1 MSKKPT
7 DDFELD
13 DIINN
18 IKKSVD
24 KNKKKKQDSDN
35 ESHLSFADK
44 SEAKEKINE
53 KKLKNELFGD
63 SIIDYYAIVGA
74 SREDTQETIVKKCNQ
89 KMAEYHQDK
98 IKAKLLK
105 YPAEDRKK
113 HQTRYQMQYELIREA
128 RDILINPDKKK
139 HYDMQKKSADNSN
152 FINKKQSF
160 EEFIKLQ
167 ESEMTD
173 EKKQSALLTYKTK
186 FAELDKKHGF
196 DSTKKYNNEEYKF
209 SQDDFKRRYEDI
221 EIERSQQDADCLPKK
236 MFENGGFNGV
246 EFNRQWDLMQKKKES
261 RKTKKSGD
269 KTIIQWEGV
278 SAFNDHGACGGN
290 YVSITEDNED
300 FGDLYTTKK
309 EKDFVFASKLD
320 SEDEKSLSS
329 IDPDL
334 EEEIEKSCKNDYD
347 THNKNKSKKELD
359 RLLEEK
365 MRERNVMTTQFHMK
379 DYRDVQQNPF
389 NVSAQMGE
397 IIGNNICE
405 KEEKR
410 TVKNR
415 KEMLEA
421 YKALMYDNAK

>member
-1 MSKKPT
+1 MSKRP
-7 DDFELD
+7 DGDFELD

-24 KNKKKKQDSDN
+24 KNKKKKHDSDK
-35 ESHLSFADK
+35 ESHIPFGD
-44 SEAKEKINE
+44 KEKEREKPNE

-63 SIIDYYAIVGA
+63 SMIDYYAIVGA
-74 SREDTQETIVKKCNQ
+74 SREDTQETIIKKCNQ

-105 YPAEDRKK
+105 YPVEDRKK
-113 HQTRYQMQYELIREA
+113 HQIRYQMQYELIREA
-128 RDILINPDKKK
+128 REVLINPDKKK
-139 HYDMQKKSADNSN
+139 HYDMQKKSADNNN

-186 FAELDKKHGF
+186 SSELDKKHGF
-196 DSTKKYNNEEYKF
+196 DSTKKYNNDEYKF

-236 MFENGGFNGV
+236 MFEHTGFNGN
-246 EFNRQWDLMQKKKES
+246 EFNRQWDLMQKKKEN

-269 KTIIQWEGV
+269 RTIIQWEGV

-300 FGDLYTTKK
+300 FGGLYKTTK
-309 EKDFVFASKLD
+309 EEDYIFASKLD

-329 IDPDL
+329 FDSDL
-334 EEEIEKSCKNDYD
+334 EEEIEKSYKNEYD
-347 THNKNKSKKELD
+347 THNKNKSKKELE

-365 MRERNVMTTQFHMK
+365 MRERDTITTQFHMK

-389 NVSAQMGE
+389 NVSAQIGE
-397 IIGNNICE
+397 IIGESIGE

-410 TVKNR
+410 TIKNK
-415 KEMLEA
+415 KEMLDA
-421 YKALMYDNAK
+421 YKALMYDNLK